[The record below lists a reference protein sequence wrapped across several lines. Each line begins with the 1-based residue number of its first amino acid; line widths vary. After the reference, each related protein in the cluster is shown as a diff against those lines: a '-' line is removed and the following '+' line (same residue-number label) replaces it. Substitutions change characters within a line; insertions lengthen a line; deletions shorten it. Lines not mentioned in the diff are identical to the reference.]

1 MLCLPGHP
9 FNIFKGQRL
18 QPFPVAVQ
26 GVELAG
32 VCQGNVSAASKAQ
45 GQDGT
50 VAAGAVVNG
59 VVAKASHH

>member
-32 VCQGNVSAASKAQ
+32 LCQGQTSAAAKAEWEY
-45 GQDGT
+45 GA
-50 VAAGAVVNG
+50 VAAGWVVNG